1 VWKWFAHIEVILSGN
16 RLNRACS
23 NCGGHVNPSAQ
34 QILLR
39 NAAWDRGPYFLIL
52 LAIPQNEAAL
62 RPLRHMPVSAMGLQI
77 VSIKKQ
83 ISKSQYA
90 GELSPL
96 AK

>member
-39 NAAWDRGPYFLIL
+39 NAAWDREPYFLIL
-52 LAIPQNEAAL
+52 LAIPQKEAAL

-77 VSIKKQ
+77 VSIKNR
-83 ISKSQYA
+83 
-90 GELSPL
+90 LVSPNML
-96 AK
+96 GN